1 MRQGLIEKLSGTS
14 ERVTMWLARGGALAL
29 TIMMLL
35 TFFDVIGRAFNHP
48 IVGTVEVTELLM
60 GLLIFLGVGLT
71 TFLRGHIRVDIL
83 ITYLSPRA
91 QAVLDSVTMA
101 ISTVF
106 AALMCW
112 QLWLKAADTVAMGDV
127 TQIWAVPVW
136 PVAYLMAA
144 CSITLV
150 TGLAL
155 HLFRSLHTA
164 IKGDGVS

>member
-1 MRQGLIEKLSGTS
+1 MLAGLIEKLSSTS
-14 ERVTMWLARGGALAL
+14 ERVTLWLALAGALAL

-71 TFLRGHIRVDIL
+71 TFLRGHIRVDIF

-91 QAVLDSVTMA
+91 RAVLDTVTMA
-101 ISTVF
+101 ISTFF

-127 TQIWAVPVW
+127 TQIWAVPIW
-136 PVAYLMAA
+136 PVAYVMAA
-144 CSITLV
+144 CSIALV

-155 HLFRSLHTA
+155 HFFRSLHTA